1 MQSILRAGNLM
12 LIILFP
18 ISWFIPLLK
27 VGLLEKVELPFKV
40 LGQVLPDLFGLQ
52 KVTII
57 SGVQS
62 LWAEDK
68 YLALIVT
75 FFALFAPM
83 TKTIGISLI
92 QFNLLSK
99 KVKPTLQFIGKL
111 AMADVFIIAITCI
124 LIKGIDI
131 GKMEILYGTYL
142 FSACVVASIIIS
154 HFSTS
159 K

>member
-75 FFALFAPM
+75 IFALFAPM

-92 QFNLLSK
+92 QFNLLS
-99 KVKPTLQFIGKL
+99 
-111 AMADVFIIAITCI
+111 
-124 LIKGIDI
+124 
-131 GKMEILYGTYL
+131 
-142 FSACVVASIIIS
+142 
-154 HFSTS
+154 
-159 K
+159 